1 MQKLIIDPTVT
12 TPGICF
18 SPDNNQ
24 FYIRGVSSPEDVRS
38 LYYPVLEWIK
48 KFVDEILAGKHKM
61 FNRDNPLRFQIDLT
75 YFNSSSAKFFYD
87 ILIELKRL
95 DAAGYP
101 VKVEWFYDEEDS
113 DMKEAGADISI
124 LVEMEFDFTAKP
136 PEES

>member
-48 KFVDEILAGKHKM
+48 KFVDEILAAKHKM
-61 FNRDNPLRFQIDLT
+61 YNRDNPLRFQIDLA
-75 YFNSSSAKFFYD
+75 YFNSSSASSF
-87 ILIELKRL
+87 
-95 DAAGYP
+95 
-101 VKVEWFYDEEDS
+101 
-113 DMKEAGADISI
+113 MISS
-124 LVEMEFDFTAKP
+124 L
-136 PEES
+136 S

>member
-12 TPGICF
+12 TPEICF

-38 LYYPVLEWIK
+38 LYYPVLEWIR

-61 FNRDNPLRFQIDLT
+61 YNRDNPLKFRIDLT

-95 DAAGYP
+95 DSAGCT
-101 VKVEWFYDEEDS
+101 VKVEWVYEEEDS
-113 DMKEAGADISI
+113 DMKEAGADISM
-124 LVEMEFDFTAKP
+124 LVEMEFDLIPKP
-136 PEES
+136 SQES